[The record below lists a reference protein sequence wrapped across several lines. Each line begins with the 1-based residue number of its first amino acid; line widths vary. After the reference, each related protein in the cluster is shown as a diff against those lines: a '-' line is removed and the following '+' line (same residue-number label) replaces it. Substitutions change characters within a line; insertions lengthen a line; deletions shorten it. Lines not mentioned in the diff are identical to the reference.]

1 MSKRPRNQL
10 QIVANNDL
18 NDEVW
23 EREGKDNQLA
33 MEADMWEQC
42 SSCVHFRGSF
52 EKEEP
57 SCAAFPLGIPK
68 EIWEGDFDHNNPFEG
83 DLGIMFNATVEED

>member
-1 MSKRPRNQL
+1 
-10 QIVANNDL
+10 
-18 NDEVW
+18 
-23 EREGKDNQLA
+23 